1 MSTTARYCSH
11 CEADL
16 DGGSTDGATGG
27 PVDRTSAGAVPD
39 ASTVSDDDE
48 GRAVETAVIDFGAG
62 PGTASETSAETGV
75 DTGQRPAGEAGA
87 GRPAERRST
96 VSRTADG
103 PETLRDGAGG
113 EDRDWFHPESLLDD
127 VSTGVVGIVA
137 GLVVGSLATVLA
149 LFATGSALAFLVGP
163 VGGVGVGL
171 YVGRTRSV
179 FRAVRKACYL
189 IAPTLVAVPLFWFGD
204 APEGGNFAGRIV
216 AFVVTELAV
225 LPVALLLVGL
235 GYWIGGKAPDA

>member
-1 MSTTARYCSH
+1 MSATARSCSH

-27 PVDRTSAGAVPD
+27 PADRAPAGAVPNAGTVPD
-39 ASTVSDDDE
+39 ADE
-48 GRAVETAVIDFGAG
+48 GRAVETAVIDFGAS
-62 PGTASETSAETGV
+62 PGTAAEPSAETGV
-75 DTGQRPAGEAGA
+75 DTGQGPAGEAGA
-87 GRPAERRST
+87 ERPAERRST
-96 VSRTADG
+96 VTRTGDG
-103 PETLRDGAGG
+103 PETRREVAGDV
-113 EDRDWFHPESLLDD
+113 DRDWFHPESLLDD

-163 VGGVGVGL
+163 VGWVGVGL

-204 APEGGNFAGRIV
+204 APEGGDFAGRVV
-216 AFVVTELAV
+216 AFVASEVVV
-225 LPVALLLVGL
+225 LPVALLVVGI
-235 GYWIGGKAPDA
+235 GYWLGGKAPEE